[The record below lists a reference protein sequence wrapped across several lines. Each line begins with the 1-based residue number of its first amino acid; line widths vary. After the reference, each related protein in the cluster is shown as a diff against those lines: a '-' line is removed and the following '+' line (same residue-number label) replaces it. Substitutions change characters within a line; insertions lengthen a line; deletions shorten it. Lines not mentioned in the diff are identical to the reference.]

1 MEDGCKPGALEIE
14 SGKIKQFYA
23 DASVVKVDVDYG
35 NDRIIPGIFDTHTHG
50 GFGVRCDTCDVAGLK
65 TYLKGMAST
74 GVTAVFPT
82 VTSLDSMAL
91 ISKAADELHDGARIM
106 GIHCEGPWGSR
117 VGEKGVNT
125 GYPAVDLEYGQKIYD
140 ACSGRLSLIDIAPEI
155 ENAKSA
161 IEFFTSKGVTVAAYH
176 TNANYEEAN
185 RGIDWGITVATH
197 LGNVMTGLH
206 HRDIGTMGAC
216 INRDEVYCEL
226 VCDGLHVCLPMVD
239 IILRLK
245 DHDKIM
251 MISDCG
257 SYLGAPEGTYRGT
270 FGESLKAE
278 SDRTELTVTKEGYV
292 LSKTGRLSGS
302 SKPSVFGIK
311 NLVEKVGVPLEK
323 VILFSS
329 YNPCKKYGFAD
340 KKGSLAVGKDADLV
354 VISDDFDALYTY
366 SEGRLVFDH
375 KIDTDLFDHN
385 FVKNNKID

>member
-1 MEDGCKPGALEIE
+1 
-14 SGKIKQFYA
+14 
-23 DASVVKVDVDYG
+23 
-35 NDRIIPGIFDTHTHG
+35 
-50 GFGVRCDTCDVAGLK
+50 
-65 TYLKGMAST
+65 
-74 GVTAVFPT
+74 
-82 VTSLDSMAL
+82 
-91 ISKAADELHDGARIM
+91 
-106 GIHCEGPWGSR
+106 
-117 VGEKGVNT
+117 
-125 GYPAVDLEYGQKIYD
+125 
-140 ACSGRLSLIDIAPEI
+140 
-155 ENAKSA
+155 
-161 IEFFTSKGVTVAAYH
+161 
-176 TNANYEEAN
+176 
-185 RGIDWGITVATH
+185 
-197 LGNVMTGLH
+197 
-206 HRDIGTMGAC
+206 
-216 INRDEVYCEL
+216 
-226 VCDGLHVCLPMVD
+226 
-239 IILRLK
+239 
-245 DHDKIM
+245 